1 MNRLNKYI
9 RTNERRDAHQQQCA
23 DAGPC
28 AYVLSLN
35 CAARLVQCYSSFVEF
50 PPSPPLIRII
60 SQGAADTTL
69 HVRVPGKPVE
79 STGLECVIRGG
90 LPPEWPI
97 SCNTPACV
105 LICQFN
111 ILAECAKDINSL
123 LLMHESAHVQ
133 FIFIITF
140 IFPLLCILISN
151 FPSSIRQSSSVTAS
165 TTNFKSRPKMPTLLR
180 EPAGI
185 RRELHLRRGKPR
197 IKLK

>member
-1 MNRLNKYI
+1 MLHVCFSFISVWFNFPHLDFSSALFHR
-9 RTNERRDAHQQQCA
+9 RTITSALPARA
-23 DAGPC
+23 P
-28 AYVLSLN
+28 SL
-35 CAARLVQCYSSFVEF
+35 
-50 PPSPPLIRII
+50 
-60 SQGAADTTL
+60 DTTL

-79 STGLECVIRGG
+79 STGLDCVIRGG